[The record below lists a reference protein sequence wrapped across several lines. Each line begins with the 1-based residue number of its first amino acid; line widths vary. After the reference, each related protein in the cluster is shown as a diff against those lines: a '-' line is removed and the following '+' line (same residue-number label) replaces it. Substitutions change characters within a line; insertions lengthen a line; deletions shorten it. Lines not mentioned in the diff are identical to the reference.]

1 MSRLPDFEKR
11 QTAFRL
17 YVRLRN
23 VSRVSKET
31 GIPVATIHVWKKE
44 EQWEM
49 KLADIQ
55 KTVSSQ
61 VEVIK
66 EAQTNLAVKDQVS
79 ELQLLELLQHK
90 VSNALVELNIG
101 PTTWRDIIQGM
112 EYISKEKRLILGQPT
127 ERATN
132 TIEVSSMSGDELDKH
147 IEQMQAIVSKQ
158 PEAAQLVSPTDDP
171 TSS

>member
-17 YVRLRN
+17 FVRLRN

-31 GIPVATIHVWKKE
+31 GIPVATLHVWKKE

-49 KLADIQ
+49 KLTDIQ

-61 VEVIK
+61 VEVLK
-66 EAQTNLAVKDQVS
+66 EAQTNLAVKDQLS
-79 ELQLLELLQHK
+79 ELQLLELLQQK
-90 VSNALVELNIG
+90 VSNALVNLNIG
-101 PTTWRDIIQGM
+101 PTTWKDVIAGM

-127 ERATN
+127 ERGIQ

-147 IEQMQAIVSKQ
+147 IEEMQSLVAKQ
-158 PEAAQLVSPTDDP
+158 PEIAQLAPPSPE
-171 TSS
+171 SS

>member
-31 GIPVATIHVWKKE
+31 GIPPATLHVWKKE

-55 KTVSSQ
+55 RTVSSQ

-79 ELQLLELLQHK
+79 ELQLLELLQVK
-90 VSNALVELNIG
+90 VSNALVTLNIG

-112 EYISKEKRLILGQPT
+112 EYISKEKRLILGHPT
-127 ERATN
+127 ERAVN
-132 TIEVSSMSGDELDKH
+132 TIEVSSMDEEGLDKR
-147 IEQMQAIVSKQ
+147 IKEMQLLVSKQ
-158 PEAAQLVSPTDDP
+158 PETAQLVPPSGEIP
-171 TSS
+171 SS